1 MLLAPSEER
10 RQMYVK
16 CLNEENEVQVLTN
29 YAHKMLFVPSAETGQ
44 WWEFSVT

>member
-16 CLNEENEVQVLTN
+16 CLNEENEVLTN
-29 YAHKMLFVPSAETGQ
+29 YAHKMLFVPSAKTGQ

>member
-1 MLLAPSEER
+1 MLPAPSEEIS
-10 RQMYVK
+10 QMYVK
-16 CLNEENEVQVLTN
+16 CLNEENEVLTN